1 MISTITRRVTPRPG
15 SAELV
20 AGLKVEGCK
29 VVEVC
34 FSILGGGLPIQNK
47 HVDTESILSAVTGK
61 SL

>member
-1 MISTITRRVTPRPG
+1 MTTSIVTPRPG
-15 SAELV
+15 SAALV
-20 AGLKVEGCK
+20 AGLNVEVAIV
-29 VVEVC
+29 VVELC